1 MREKQS
7 EEDVNKYK
15 CRKSVVSTVDFV
27 ILHFG
32 ESHTHKHIFMNWFNY
47 EQCINIIKM
56 LFNVVFYRFENI

>member
-27 ILHFG
+27 ILLFG
-32 ESHTHKHIFMNWFNY
+32 ESHTHTHTNTF
-47 EQCINIIKM
+47 
-56 LFNVVFYRFENI
+56 L